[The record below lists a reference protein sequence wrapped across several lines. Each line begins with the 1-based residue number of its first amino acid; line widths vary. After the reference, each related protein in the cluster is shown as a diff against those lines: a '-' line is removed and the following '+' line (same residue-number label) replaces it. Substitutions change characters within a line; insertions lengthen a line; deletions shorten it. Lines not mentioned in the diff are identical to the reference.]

1 MDRIIY
7 TIYRAAIWLLGRLP
21 IEAVF
26 RAGKFS
32 GGLAWYLAVGTRKTI
47 LANLTIAF
55 GEEKSPSEIRQL
67 GKLHLRNLLA
77 NFFVVPAL
85 TQISKEALL
94 QRVVLE
100 NEQVVRSLMAQGKGQ
115 LWAGNHMGNWE
126 LMAQIVVAFE
136 GLQVTAVYQRLG
148 NPLIDQHVR
157 ESRARFG
164 VRLVE
169 RKEAFTEAINTI
181 KTGGMAGVLIDQH
194 SGDGG
199 IWTPFFRR
207 LASTTSLPALLSARS
222 RGAIIPVSVQ
232 TIGVARW
239 KVIFEEPIPAAG
251 RNTDQVTAQ
260 LNQILEKQIR
270 RSPHEWF
277 WVHNRWKTP
286 NPEFLLA
293 NPKRYKRGIVLP
305 EGMAASELKLF
316 RLVVR
321 SSNWLGDAVMTIPA
335 VRAMKHGRPD
345 LRLTVLCKTKIADLW
360 RIIPEVDEVLEIE
373 SSQSVFSV
381 AKMLRAKRFD
391 AGVILPNS
399 MRSVLE
405 MWLAGVPRRVG
416 YDRQGRRF
424 FLDQIVRDPKHVGP
438 PQHQSAHYLRLAETI
453 GGDVRSAGF
462 PMLVRHKPYAPIR
475 LGLCPGAEYG
485 PAKRWLPERFVAVG
499 QAVAAR
505 RHCEWQIFGTA
516 ADAELGESIATQIGN
531 SAKNLAGKTS
541 LAELIE
547 LLGQCSALLT
557 NDTGTMHLA
566 ALMGVPTISVFGS
579 TEPRLTGP
587 MGTNHRVIRH
597 QVECSPCFLREC
609 PIDFRCMNAVQVDE
623 VVEAVLKAI
632 GG

>member
-1 MDRIIY
+1 MDRFIY
-7 TIYRAAIWLLGRLP
+7 TIYRAAIWLLGCLP

-32 GGLAWYLAVGTRKTI
+32 GGLAWYLANGTRKTI

-55 GEEKSPSEIRQL
+55 GDEKSPAEIRKL
-67 GKLHLRNLLA
+67 GKLHLQNLLA
-77 NFFVVPAL
+77 NLFVVPAL
-85 TQISKEALL
+85 TQIGRAALL

-100 NEQVVRSLMAQGKGQ
+100 NEQVVRTQMEQGKGQ

-181 KTGGMAGVLIDQH
+181 KAGGMAGVLIDQH

-199 IWTPFFRR
+199 IWTPFFGR

-239 KVIFEEPIPAAG
+239 KVIFEEPLLPTG
-251 RNTDQVTAQ
+251 RKTDQATAQ
-260 LNQILEKQIR
+260 LNQILERQIR

-293 NPKRYKRGIVLP
+293 NTTRYKRGIVLP
-305 EGMAASELKLF
+305 DGMAASDLKKF

-335 VRAMKHGRPD
+335 VRAMKGGRPD
-345 LRLTVLCKTKIADLW
+345 LHLTILCKAKIADLW
-360 RIIPEVDEVLEIE
+360 RIIPDVDEVLEIE

-381 AKMLRAKRFD
+381 AKMLGAKRFD

-424 FLDQIVRDPKHVGP
+424 FLDQIIRDPKHVGP
-438 PQHQSAHYLRLAETI
+438 PRHQSLHYLRLAEAI
-453 GGDVRSAGF
+453 GADVRSAGF
-462 PMLVRHKPYAPIR
+462 PVLVRDKPYVSIR

-485 PAKRWLPERFVAVG
+485 PAKRWLPERFVAVA
-499 QAVAAR
+499 QSVTAR

-531 SAKNLAGKTS
+531 NAKNLAGKTS
-541 LAELIE
+541 LKELIE

-579 TEPRLTGP
+579 TEPILTGP
-587 MGTNHRVIRH
+587 MGPKHRVIRH

-609 PIDFRCMNAVQVDE
+609 PIDFRCMNAVQVEE